1 MMKKIRI
8 EVRFTG
14 LFIED
19 AWEIV
24 KKLNYDLQVSAG
36 GFWDIIPDE
45 EATFAFA
52 DGEFVKA
59 DKIPKNRR
67 LVASYSGK
75 LLTPLIEPKS
85 RDISDVIYVMNEFYK
100 AGAILTSVD
109 CVKIHFLNVY
119 SPSTAAGV
127 LKLLAEGNMLLLTTL
142 LFPQPLALFS
152 GADIADGLQY
162 NMDAQYMSV
171 VEGIAHNERG
181 RKMLEELISHAL
193 RGHTKPGK
201 SSQSWERFDS
211 DSSPDSE

>member
-1 MMKKIRI
+1 MKKIRI
-8 EVRFTG
+8 EVRYTG

-19 AWEIV
+19 AWDIV
-24 KKLNYDLQVSAG
+24 DKLNCDSPVSAEG
-36 GFWDIIPDE
+36 YWHIVPDE
-45 EATFAFA
+45 EAAFAFA

-85 RDISDVIYVMNEFYK
+85 RTISDVICVMNEFYK

-109 CVKIHFLNVY
+109 CVKIHFLNDGY
-119 SPSTAAGV
+119 SPSNAAGV
-127 LKLLAEGNMLLLTTL
+127 LNRLVGGNMLLLTTL

-152 GADIADGLQY
+152 GADIADGL
-162 NMDAQYMSV
+162 NMDNQYMSV
-171 VEGIAHNERG
+171 IEGIIRNERG

-193 RGHTKPGK
+193 RGHTNPGK
-201 SSQSWERFDS
+201 SHQSWERFDS